1 MTNTEKGINIKETMI
16 LRSKDVDKFFNESKR
31 LLLQIDVLQEE
42 LTQNKKR
49 LKSATNELKALNN
62 WIKTK

>member
-1 MTNTEKGINIKETMI
+1 MTNIKETMI

-31 LLLQIDVLQEE
+31 LLLQIDVLEKE
-42 LTQNKKR
+42 FTQSKKR
-49 LKSATNELKALNN
+49 LKAGTNELKALNN